1 MGNDQRRLEPS
12 EVAGGRM
19 EAGWVPFGGGLV
31 GHSEEFRAVEAEVM
45 SEEAEHMPPGHLA
58 QRPEADMKGR
68 IGRAQLEEWLKALG
82 AMRKAEYMIAN
93 DWHRGANILLP

>member
-1 MGNDQRRLEPS
+1 M
-12 EVAGGRM
+12 EVSG
-19 EAGWVPFGGGLV
+19 VPFGGVLV
-31 GHSEEFRAVEAEVM
+31 GHSEEGFRAVEAEVM

-58 QRPEADMKGR
+58 QRPEADMRGR
-68 IGRAQLEEWLKALG
+68 IERAQLEEWLKALG

>member
-58 QRPEADMKGR
+58 QRPEAVMRGR
-68 IGRAQLEEWLKALG
+68 IERAQLEEWLKALG
-82 AMRKAEYMIAN
+82 AMRKAAYMIAN
-93 DWHRGANILLP
+93 DWQQGANILLP